1 MKNISE
7 WKATKICSKNSK
19 EGKKF
24 LVDARRINAS
34 SLYITLEAFR
44 VLNQHKSY
52 LKGHLIDLGCGTVPY
67 YEWYKDRVDDIT
79 CVDWYSSLHESKH
92 IDVFADLNQTLPIE
106 DGTADSILSTSVLEH
121 IREPQVF
128 FKEIK
133 RVLAKDGYLVLSVPF
148 QYHIHE
154 APFDYYRYTS
164 HGLEHLA
171 KEAGLGIVSLQN
183 YGSALGVIVD
193 VSSKVVNSM
202 VYSISIRLPKLIR
215 GSIRRIFSFI
225 IRLIQKL
232 FFTILHQPVILLALK
247 KLNLSQK
254 IVLGYVVVFQPIST
268 E

>member
-19 EGKKF
+19 ESKEF
-24 LVDARRINAS
+24 LVNARGINAS

-67 YEWYKDRVDDIT
+67 YEWYKDQVDDIT

-106 DGTADSILSTSVLEH
+106 NGVADSILSTSVLEH

-128 FKEIK
+128 FREMK
-133 RVLAKDGYLVLSVPF
+133 RILAKDGWLVLSVPF

-171 KEAGLGIVSLQN
+171 KEAGLEIVSLQN
-183 YGSALGVIVD
+183 YGNAPGVIVD
-193 VSSKVVNSM
+193 VGSKIFKSIVYYVSM
-202 VYSISIRLPKLIR
+202 GLPKLI
-215 GSIRRIFSFI
+215 GGPLRRISSFI
-225 IRLIQKL
+225 ICLIQRL
-232 FFTILHQPVILLALK
+232 FFTILNQPVILLALNK
-247 KLNLSQK
+247 MNLSQK
-254 IVLGYVVVFQPIST
+254 IVLGYVVVFQPTST